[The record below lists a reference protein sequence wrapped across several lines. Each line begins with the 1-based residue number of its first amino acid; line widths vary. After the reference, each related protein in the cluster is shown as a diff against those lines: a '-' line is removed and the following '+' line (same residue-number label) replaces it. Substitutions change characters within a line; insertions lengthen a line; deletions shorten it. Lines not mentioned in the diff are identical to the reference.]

1 MKHISFR
8 PISFLLGVAALTI
21 VSSIMSVRAETA
33 STGTSFER
41 SEDSAVTVSG
51 VEPAVTSVDQLA
63 SEPTVTQISEDTV
76 GSTSVQQTNSADI
89 NGAQADSQIL
99 QPEVPEVE
107 VIDNEQQALS
117 DATQDAIAAEPMP
130 GTVATSA
137 APLTTLPEFSALP
150 AVSSEQTDTS
160 ATDTTVAQT
169 EVDPGRTT
177 RGGASYVGIGGNL
190 GLGGDTALGRGS
202 FVINGKLGL
211 TRTISFRPAAVIGDD
226 TVFLLPVT
234 YDFLI
239 QRADPFE
246 PVRFAPFVG
255 GGVAI
260 STDEDDNI
268 GFLIT
273 GGVDVPLSREF
284 VANASLNVGFLEDTT
299 DVGLIVGVGYTFAG
313 F

>member
-8 PISFLLGVAALTI
+8 PVFFLLGVTALTI
-21 VSSIMSVRAETA
+21 FSSTLSVRAQTP
-33 STGTSFER
+33 STDASFEHLAEPADLVP
-41 SEDSAVTVSG
+41 S
-51 VEPAVTSVDQLA
+51 VEPAAKSEPTVEQLA
-63 SEPTVTQISEDTV
+63 IEPTVTQIPEDTA
-76 GSTSVQQTNSADI
+76 GLANVQPANLGDI
-89 NGAQADSQIL
+89 NGYAADFQTL
-99 QPEVPEVE
+99 QPE
-107 VIDNEQQALS
+107 VIDNEQQAS
-117 DATQDAIAAEPMP
+117 FEATQDVISTEPIP
-130 GTVATSA
+130 GTVVTSA
-137 APLTTLPEFSALP
+137 SPLTTLPEAFSGETG
-150 AVSSEQTDTS
+150 SSEMDSTI
-160 ATDTTVAQT
+160 AQT

-211 TRTISFRPAAVIGDD
+211 TRTLSFRPAAVIGDD

-234 YDFLI
+234 YDFII
-239 QRADPFE
+239 QGADPFA

-268 GFLIT
+268 GFLLT

-284 VANASLNVGFLEDTT
+284 VANASINVGFIEDTT
-299 DVGLIVGVGYTFAG
+299 DVGLILGVGYTFAG